1 MRWLLVSELSSMLI
15 LRLVAEKIEDEPRKL
30 EMAAK
35 PLTSETIALTEKK
48 MDMTLDD
55 IIKMSKSNTTKANK
69 PRVSNRNQ
77 KFVNSAA
84 QEKSTKVRRFM
95 DSRSSLRQGV
105 LAQRRSN
112 FQGNQFPLATEAA
125 RKAAVAPFRNRAFN
139 RSRGFNHCCGYFA
152 GKLWLYSIVDDFAM
166 CFWMM
171 MFSIVVDILQEVVQD
186 WISCM
191 LDCWAESNLM
201 VFGSYVVPL
210 RPILQGRGAN
220 CSEEGN
226 KGELYCEAT
235 TTATQLHCRLHHP
248 LLWLPFPTSPNLFPH
263 PATPSTF
270 TPLCKTLVQGGGE
283 GAGDGGLLWNWRG
296 VCGGGWSLP
305 VEERV
310 SCGGRCLGQP
320 QPQPQVNTVPKQ
332 KPQTLDSLFANM
344 KEQRIRALS
353 QQSSG
358 RRNGGGQPRHQHW
371 GRGRFG
377 N

>member
-1 MRWLLVSELSSMLI
+1 
-15 LRLVAEKIEDEPRKL
+15 
-30 EMAAK
+30 MAAK

-139 RSRGFNHCCGYFA
+139 RSRGFNVN
-152 GKLWLYSIVDDFAM
+152 KL
-166 CFWMM
+166 
-171 MFSIVVDILQEVVQD
+171 
-186 WISCM
+186 
-191 LDCWAESNLM
+191 
-201 VFGSYVVPL
+201 SY
-210 RPILQGRGAN
+210 GRGAN

-235 TTATQLHCRLHHP
+235 TATATSQHSTKAEASDPRFTVCKHEGTEDEGFISTEQWKTKWGWPAKAPALGKRSIWQLI
-248 LLWLPFPTSPNLFPH
+248 
-263 PATPSTF
+263 
-270 TPLCKTLVQGGGE
+270 
-283 GAGDGGLLWNWRG
+283 
-296 VCGGGWSLP
+296 
-305 VEERV
+305 RV
-310 SCGGRCLGQP
+310 
-320 QPQPQVNTVPKQ
+320 
-332 KPQTLDSLFANM
+332 
-344 KEQRIRALS
+344 
-353 QQSSG
+353 
-358 RRNGGGQPRHQHW
+358 W
-371 GRGRFG
+371 
-377 N
+377 

>member
-1 MRWLLVSELSSMLI
+1 
-15 LRLVAEKIEDEPRKL
+15 
-30 EMAAK
+30 MAAK

-84 QEKSTKVRRFM
+84 QEKSTKVWRFM
-95 DSRSSLRQGV
+95 DSRASLRQGV

-139 RSRGFNHCCGYFA
+139 RSRGFNVN
-152 GKLWLYSIVDDFAM
+152 KLRVG
-166 CFWMM
+166 
-171 MFSIVVDILQEVVQD
+171 VPPVQRK
-186 WISCM
+186 
-191 LDCWAESNLM
+191 ATK
-201 VFGSYVVPL
+201 GS
-210 RPILQGRGAN
+210 
-220 CSEEGN
+220 
-226 KGELYCEAT
+226 
-235 TTATQLHCRLHHP
+235 
-248 LLWLPFPTSPNLFPH
+248 
-263 PATPSTF
+263 F
-270 TPLCKTLVQGGGE
+270 TVK
-283 GAGDGGLLWNWRG
+283 
-296 VCGGGWSLP
+296 
-305 VEERV
+305 
-310 SCGGRCLGQP
+310 QP

-344 KEQRIRALS
+344 KEQRMRALS